1 MRFSR
6 TSLAT
11 IGLASS
17 VLLALTAC
25 GGDSSSTGGDSQAD
39 PTVRIALSS
48 WVGFAPLY
56 VAEDQGFYEKHGLN
70 VELVPIE
77 DPADRFNAL
86 KAGEV
91 EAVATTVDTFSHA
104 IASGAPAKIV
114 WVPDTANGGEGI
126 LASPAIQSVEDLRGK
141 TVAVNEGSTMEFLL
155 AYVLDKA
162 GMSLEDVSVQ
172 NMTSDQAGA
181 AFAAGQVDAAATWEP
196 WLTTA
201 LQQNTEGHLLLNTK
215 GEEYA
220 QVMADAIGFHED
232 LVKDQPETVT
242 KFLEALVDAYDF
254 METDEDTTLQI
265 VADVNK
271 ISVEEVAPLMGST
284 RMLGLEDNLTF
295 VGTEEEAG
303 PLFTVFDSAGE
314 FWQSK
319 GKIDTPV
326 DASEAIAPEF
336 VRDLG

>member
-6 TSLAT
+6 ASLVT
-11 IGLASS
+11 IGLAST
-17 VLLALTAC
+17 VLLALSAC
-25 GGDSSSTGGDSQAD
+25 GGGGSSTSTDSQAP

-48 WVGFAPLY
+48 WVGFAPMY
-56 VAEDQGFYEKHGLN
+56 VARDQGFYKKHGVD

-86 KAGEV
+86 KAKEV

-114 WVPDTANGGEGI
+114 WIPDTANGGEGI
-126 LASPAIQSVEDLRGK
+126 LASKDIKSVEDLKGK
-141 TVAVNEGSTMEFLL
+141 KIAVNEGSTMEFLL

-162 GMSLEDVSVQ
+162 GLSLSDVKVQ

-201 LQQNTEGHLLLNTK
+201 LQKNPKGHLLLNTK
-215 GEEYA
+215 GDEYA
-220 QVMADAIGFHED
+220 QVMADGIGFH
-232 LVKDQPETVT
+232 KDIVADHPETVK
-242 KFLEALVDAYDF
+242 KFLDALVDAYAF
-254 METDEDTTLQI
+254 MDSDKDATAKT

-271 ISVEEVAPLMGST
+271 ISVAEVTPLMAST
-284 RMLGLEDNLTF
+284 RMVGLDGNKTF
-295 VGTEEEAG
+295 MGAAGTDG
-303 PLFTVFDSAGE
+303 PLFTVFKSASD
-314 FWQSK
+314 FWKSK

-336 VRDLG
+336 ARDLG